1 MKYLKTKYGIIDMSS
16 YALVEENEYELV
28 FRKTGQHAKKNTL
41 KIYMKVQVEKTADN
55 PKDLCD
61 EFIIAHTKW
70 KEPLIYIAPHE
81 DKRIIE
87 NFEGEDVEI
96 YGAIYV
102 QKGRNKGY
110 KLEPVCKLVNGSF
123 VVLKD

>member
-1 MKYLKTKYGIIDMSS
+1 MKYLKTKYGIIDMSN
-16 YALVEENEYELV
+16 YELIEENEFEYV
-28 FRKTGQHAKKNTL
+28 FRKTGQHAKKNTI
-41 KIYMKVQVEKTADN
+41 KIYLKVQVEKFAEN

-70 KEPLIYIAPHE
+70 NEPLIYTAPHD
-81 DKRIIE
+81 DKKIIE
-87 NFEGEDVEI
+87 QFEGEEVEI

-102 QKGRNKGY
+102 QKGKGKGY

-123 VVLKD
+123 VVIKD